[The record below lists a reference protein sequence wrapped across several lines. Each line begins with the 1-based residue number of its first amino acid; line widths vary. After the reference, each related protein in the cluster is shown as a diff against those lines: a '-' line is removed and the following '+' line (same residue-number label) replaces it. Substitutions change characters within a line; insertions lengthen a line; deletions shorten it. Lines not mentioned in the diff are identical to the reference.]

1 MKHSIFLMLVA
12 LIFNACV
19 DVKIAQ
25 KIQETQY
32 FSLKTS
38 KQIEKNCN
46 NDKKL
51 TIALFDIQARAP
63 YDSKNIILFNANSL
77 QIQYMRRYLWV
88 SEPALMIN
96 DKAFIALQN
105 ACYNVATAPFG
116 AQKFDFMLKLKLHSM
131 QIEQNAENLAEVSIA
146 YEILNMKDYTQKK
159 SGIIHK
165 STEISAKNDFALA
178 FSRLVDEVL
187 VEIINELS
195 L

>member
-187 VEIINELS
+187 LEIISKLE
-195 L
+195 